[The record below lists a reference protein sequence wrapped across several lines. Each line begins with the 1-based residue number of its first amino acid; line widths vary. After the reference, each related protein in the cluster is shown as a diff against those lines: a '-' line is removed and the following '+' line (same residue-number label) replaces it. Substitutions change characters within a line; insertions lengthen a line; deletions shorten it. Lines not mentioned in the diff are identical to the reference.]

1 MAAKIGNNPNYE
13 IITNIPP
20 IHYESLLKM
29 IHRAFDEHLKNG
41 LRFTCS
47 FYTIDDLKQKILSGY
62 CFMALSDNNT
72 ILGISSFSHINK
84 RGKSYENITCVSP
97 EARSIGIAST
107 LYSLGIER
115 LKQEGAKYVI
125 ADTAITAFD
134 SVTWHLQR
142 CHCHKIGLKTFSS
155 TNYYSY
161 VFRRDLVPRSIFIT
175 KIIYPIMFAFSYCFT
190 RMFKKAYL
198 KR

>member
-1 MAAKIGNNPNYE
+1 MMAAKIGNNPNYE

-84 RGKSYENITCVSP
+84 RGKSK
-97 EARSIGIAST
+97 
-107 LYSLGIER
+107 L
-115 LKQEGAKYVI
+115 
-125 ADTAITAFD
+125 
-134 SVTWHLQR
+134 
-142 CHCHKIGLKTFSS
+142 
-155 TNYYSY
+155 
-161 VFRRDLVPRSIFIT
+161 
-175 KIIYPIMFAFSYCFT
+175 
-190 RMFKKAYL
+190 
-198 KR
+198 

>member
-1 MAAKIGNNPNYE
+1 MMAAKIGNNPNYE

-84 RGKSYENITCVSP
+84 RGKVMKTLLVS
-97 EARSIGIAST
+97 
-107 LYSLGIER
+107 L
-115 LKQEGAKYVI
+115 LKQEVLAL
-125 ADTAITAFD
+125 
-134 SVTWHLQR
+134 LQPYIR
-142 CHCHKIGLKTFSS
+142 WE
-155 TNYYSY
+155 
-161 VFRRDLVPRSIFIT
+161 
-175 KIIYPIMFAFSYCFT
+175 
-190 RMFKKAYL
+190 
-198 KR
+198 

>member
-1 MAAKIGNNPNYE
+1 MAAKNGINTSYK
-13 IITNIPP
+13 IITDIPP
-20 IHYESLLKM
+20 THYEALLNM
-29 IHRAFDEHLKNG
+29 IHRSFDEHLKNG

-84 RGKSYENITCVSP
+84 RGKSYENITCVTP
-97 EARSIGIAST
+97 EARSLGIAST
-107 LYSLGIER
+107 LYSLGIEK

-125 ADTAITAFD
+125 ADTAISAFD
-134 SVTWHLQR
+134 SVTWHLPR
-142 CHCHKIGLKTFSS
+142 CHCHKIGFKSFRS

-175 KIIYPIMFAFSYCFT
+175 KIIYPVLFAYSYCIT
-190 RMFKKAYL
+190 RMFKK
-198 KR
+198 RI